1 MKPLEKKSIV
11 TKVLL
16 SLEPEDLVFKEGGK
30 CYPVNMDITDDV
42 TYIDDS
48 FYAGCEFLE
57 SVNFP
62 DTVTKIGSQSFA
74 DCTSLSTINL
84 PKNLAAIGLG
94 AFQNCTNLSG
104 DLVFPESVA
113 SIGMNAFSNCES
125 LQSITLPPL
134 KVISREAFSNCK
146 GLSGTLVI
154 PNTVEG
160 VGQAS
165 FSGCENLD
173 SVVISTSLKE
183 LGIFMFY
190 ETGIRELNIPSNVK
204 VLGGG
209 STSSMPRLTKAVLN
223 HGVESITV
231 NNFRFCSLLKEIYL
245 PNTIKGIGEYI
256 LDSCPALEF
265 VTLEN
270 GFDCDNLNLSS
281 SSLYSVDTLVGI
293 LAALADRTG
302 KDAYTLTLGS
312 KNLAKLSEEQKAVAA
327 AKNWLLK

>member
-1 MKPLEKKSIV
+1 MKTSEKKSIV
-11 TKVLL
+11 TKILL
-16 SLEPEDLVFKEGGK
+16 SLEPEDLIFKEGGK

-62 DTVTKIGSQSFA
+62 DTVTKIGNEAFA
-74 DCTSLSTINL
+74 DCSALSAVNM
-84 PKNLAAIGLG
+84 PKNLVTIGSG
-94 AFQNCTNLSG
+94 AFQNCGNLAG
-104 DLVFPESVA
+104 GLVFPESVA
-113 SIGMNAFSNCES
+113 SIGMNAFLNCES

-134 KVISREAFSNCK
+134 KTINRGAFYNCK
-146 GLSGTLVI
+146 SLSGTLVI

-165 FSGCENLD
+165 FYKCANLD
-173 SVVISTSLKE
+173 GVVIPTSLKE
-183 LGIFMFY
+183 LGIFMFS
-190 ETGIRELNIPSNVK
+190 ETGIRELNIPSNIK

-209 STSSMPRLTKAVLN
+209 STNNMPRLTKAVLN

-245 PNTIKGIGEYI
+245 PNTITDIGEYI

-312 KNLAKLSEEQKAVAA
+312 KNLAKLSEEQQAVAA
-327 AKNWLLK
+327 AKNWILK